1 MGRNEIYGVKACMG
15 ETVLYAASTFG
26 HIVSFHLPYLQA
38 LADKG
43 YRLIVAAAGSPP
55 QGIPAG
61 IRCVDLPFTKSMTSV
76 DNLRVARS
84 VSRLIREE
92 GVRHVLVH
100 TSLAAFFVRLGVRMS
115 GCRPRVVNTVH
126 GYLFDDATSAAKRTV
141 LLAAEKMVASVT
153 DAIVVM
159 NQQDEEIARKN
170 HLCKGGVVKVPGMGV
185 VPQSLHISTP
195 AERRTARERLGLP
208 PEAFVLLYA
217 AEFSARKNQAE
228 LIRALVQMPSDVMLA
243 LPGDGDLL
251 GGCRKLAGDSGVA
264 GRVVMPG
271 RVENLADW
279 RAVADV
285 CVSSSRSEGL
295 PFHAIEAMGCGLPL
309 VLSDVKGH
317 EDLVGDGRC
326 GLLYPYGDEAALAA
340 CVAKLRDDE
349 DLRMEMGRAAAQIAG
364 AYMLPVVR
372 PQVLAAWRL

>member
-1 MGRNEIYGVKACMG
+1 MG

-43 YRLIVAAAGSPP
+43 YRLLVVAAGNPP
-55 QGIPAG
+55 RGVPAG
-61 IRCVDLPFTKSMTSV
+61 VQCISMPFTKRMTSIE
-76 DNLRVARS
+76 NLRVARGIS
-84 VSRLIREE
+84 HLIRDED
-92 GVRHVLVH
+92 VKHVLVH

-126 GYLFDDATSAAKRTV
+126 GYLFDDATSTAKRTV

-170 HLCKGGVVKVPGMGV
+170 HLCKGGVVKVPGMGAN
-185 VPQSLHISTP
+185 PQLLHVSTH
-195 AERRTARERLGLP
+195 AECRAARERLGLP
-208 PEAFVLLYA
+208 PEAFILLYA

-228 LIRALVQMPSDVMLA
+228 LIRALAQMPPDVMLA

-251 GGCRKLAGDSGVA
+251 GECRKLAGDSGVA
-264 GRVVMPG
+264 ARVVMPG

-279 RAVADV
+279 RAMADA

-326 GLLYPYGDEAALAA
+326 GLLYPYGDEVALAA

-349 DLRMEMGRAAAQIAG
+349 NLRTEMGRAAAQIAG